1 MEKQLMNYETMRKV
15 TNAISHSK
23 DPEEIVLMTVQ
34 SITQALNV
42 KGCVVFL
49 INREN
54 NELEVAAS
62 YGLSEDYLNKGPVS
76 ALKSIADSLE
86 EGPVAIYDV
95 TDDPR
100 IQYPEA
106 AKSEGISS
114 ILSVP
119 IIAGSR
125 SIGVLRVYTDQPWE
139 FTLEDVNFVQAM
151 GNITGL
157 AVEMARHYKGLKNS
171 IEILKTLRDPRTIK
185 SKRRTPYEG
194 VPRSVLP

>member
-23 DPEEIVLMTVQ
+23 DPEEIVLMTVE
-34 SITQALNV
+34 SITNALNV

-49 INREN
+49 INRQN
-54 NELEVAAS
+54 NELAVAAS
-62 YGLSEDYLNKGPVS
+62 YGLSEDYINKGPVS
-76 ALKSIADSLE
+76 ALKSIASSLE

-106 AKSEGISS
+106 AQSEGISS

-119 IIAGSR
+119 IVAGNR
-125 SIGVLRVYTDQPWE
+125 SIGVLRVYTAQPWE

-151 GNITGL
+151 GNITGM
-157 AVEMARHYKGLKNS
+157 AVEMARNYKGLKHS

-194 VPRSVLP
+194 VPRSVIP